1 MPVAGAVADRRGERA
16 RRAGTGEDGAMAQND
31 LELLTG
37 EDATELLATA
47 VSTAGGELVD
57 WSVRQVDHRPGRSTT
72 VAYRARVRWASTG
85 DGAKVRTET
94 LGASLGR
101 PGDQQ
106 VPGVLTLDDGEH
118 SVAVWRFP
126 GDPALP
132 ALATAYDAD
141 AVAALLGDLGVPE
154 VARGPVTLKVRAY
167 RPTRRAVIE
176 ASTPGARVFL
186 KVVRPDKID
195 DLHHRHALLAGAG
208 LPVPKPLGRNAD
220 GLLVIAPLAGES
232 MRHAVRDGGPV
243 PSADEVVALLDR
255 LPDAVAELPLRTS
268 WSENAAHYASVIGA
282 ALPAEADRAAQLA
295 HAIAQR
301 IAGQVPDQ
309 PTHGD
314 LYEAQVMLDAGRITG
329 VLDVDSAGPGRRA
342 DDLACLVA
350 HIETLS
356 LLRGWDEPRLHALA
370 VQYARGFMGVVDPAE
385 LCARVAG
392 VLLSLATGPHRVQE
406 ADWPAQTSKRLDAVE
421 RWFAGVPG

>member
-1 MPVAGAVADRRGERA
+1 M
-16 RRAGTGEDGAMAQND
+16 GTSN

-37 EDATELLATA
+37 DDATELLATA

-57 WSVRQVDHRPGRSTT
+57 WSVRQVDHRPGSSTT
-72 VAYRARVRWASTG
+72 VAYRARVRWVVEGSG
-85 DGAKVRTET
+85 PQVRTET

-118 SVAVWRFP
+118 VVAVWRFP
-126 GDPALP
+126 GDPGLP
-132 ALATAYDAD
+132 ALATAYDED
-141 AVAALLGDLGVPE
+141 AVGALLGDLGVPE
-154 VARGPVTLKVRAY
+154 VARGPVTLRVRAY

-186 KVVRPDKID
+186 KVVRPEKGDE
-195 DLHHRHALLAGAG
+195 LYLRHALLAGSG
-208 LPVPKPLGRNAD
+208 LPVPKPLGRNTD
-220 GLLVIAPLAGES
+220 GLLVLAPLPGES

-243 PSADEVVALLDR
+243 PAAGDVVDLLDR
-255 LPDAVAELPLRTS
+255 LPDGVRDLPYRAS
-268 WSENAAHYASVIGA
+268 WSANAAHYASVIGS

-295 HAIAQR
+295 SVVAGR
-301 IAGQVPDQ
+301 IAGQPASE

-314 LYEAQVMLDAGRITG
+314 LYESQIMLGQDGRITG
-329 VLDVDSAGPGRRA
+329 LLDVDSAGPGRRA

-350 HIETLS
+350 HVETLS
-356 LLRGWDEPRLHALA
+356 LLRGWDADRLHRLALE
-370 VQYARGFMGVVDPAE
+370 YAKGFADVVDADE
-385 LCARVAG
+385 LCARTAG

-406 ADWPAQTSKRLDAVE
+406 ADWPRQTSRRLDAVE
-421 RWFAGVPG
+421 RWLDGRPA